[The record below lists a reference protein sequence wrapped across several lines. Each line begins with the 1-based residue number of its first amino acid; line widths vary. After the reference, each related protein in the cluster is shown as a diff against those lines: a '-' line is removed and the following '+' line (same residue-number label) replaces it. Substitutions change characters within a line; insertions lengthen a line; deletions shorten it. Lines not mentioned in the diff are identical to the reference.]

1 MQLYYNFNQ
10 VTHGGMEEFL
20 DMTLGDVL
28 DVITVYINNNLK
40 KNTSNKNEKSIVK
53 GKKVTYGRA
62 E

>member
-10 VTHGGMEEFL
+10 VTHGSMEEFL

-40 KNTSNKNEKSIVK
+40 KNTSNKN
-53 GKKVTYGRA
+53 
-62 E
+62 

>member
-10 VTHGGMEEFL
+10 VTHGSMEEFL